1 MKINYF
7 YKKAIAVTIII
18 ILCSITISPVV
29 GISFSQKEY
38 AKEAGPL
45 VGQDYSLP
53 PPQIIDMSLEKSIM
67 RRMSV
72 RNFTEDPV
80 TDEELS
86 TILWAAYGLR
96 DDGELTVAEINGN
109 HAAVIYVLL
118 ENVYKY
124 NTENHS
130 LDFYKEGDYRDIPGM
145 QYHAPVQLGLCWN
158 TDIADIN
165 FGSAECGAVGQNIY
179 FAANAIGLGTVITA
193 QIPPAITPVGLPSN
207 EKGIGIMP
215 LGHVEIPYNFKYR
228 PFLLSLLPRVKFSEM
243 NLTSALEKR
252 NETITWES
260 DSISRRDLSNLVWV
274 SYGYSYYLDRSGN
287 YVVKRHHTVPSAHGY
302 YPFRIYAVTKSGIS
316 RYIYGLWN
324 IDLWGLPVLAFLL
337 KNNFSDKRE
346 AVADATES
354 FVADAPLCI
363 IPVLNIKA
371 TNKWDDLSDES
382 VRWIWYYE
390 AGASAHNI
398 LLQATSLGLAGNIV
412 HINDKGAICSLLRL
426 NEEKFDPMFVIPVG

>member
-1 MKINYF
+1 MKMNYF
-7 YKKAIAVTIII
+7 CKKAVLITIII
-18 ILCSITISPVV
+18 LFFGVAISPVM

-38 AKEAGPL
+38 ANIESTLIAK
-45 VGQDYSLP
+45 DYVLP
-53 PPQIIDMSLEKSIM
+53 PPRFIDMSLEKSIM
-67 RRMSV
+67 RRSSV
-72 RNFTEDPV
+72 RNFTEEPV
-80 TDEELS
+80 TDEELA

-96 DDGELTVAEINGN
+96 EDGKLTVAEINGT

-124 NTENHS
+124 NPQNHS
-130 LDFYKEGDYRDIPGM
+130 LDFYKEGDYRDIEGM

-165 FGSAECGAVGQNIY
+165 FGSAECGAIGQNIY

-215 LGHVEIPYNFKYR
+215 LGHVENPYNFKYR
-228 PFLLSLLPRVKFSEM
+228 PFLLSLLPRVKFSET

-252 NETITWES
+252 NETTTWES
-260 DSISRRDLSNLVWV
+260 NSISRHDLSHLVWA

-287 YVVKRHHTVPSAHGY
+287 YVVTRHHTIPSAHGY
-302 YPFRIYAVTKSGIS
+302 YPFRIYTVTKSGIS

-324 IDLWGLPVLAFLL
+324 IDVWGLPVVAYLL
-337 KNNFSDKRE
+337 KNNFGDKRDIVAE
-346 AVADATES
+346 ASES
-354 FVADAPLCI
+354 FVADAPFCI
-363 IPVLNIKA
+363 IPVLDIEN
-371 TNKWDDLSDES
+371 TNKWDDLSDDS
-382 VRWIWYYE
+382 VRWIWYFE
-390 AGASAHNI
+390 AGASSHNI

-412 HINDKGAICSLLRL
+412 PINDKAAICSLLRL
-426 NEEKFDPMFVIPVG
+426 NEEKFDPMFVVPVG

>member
-1 MKINYF
+1 MKINHF
-7 YKKAIAVTIII
+7 YKKAVAVTITIL
-18 ILCSITISPVV
+18 LCSVAISPVV
-29 GISFSQKEY
+29 GISFSQKKY
-38 AKEAGPL
+38 AKEVSPL
-45 VGQDYSLP
+45 VGKDYSLP

-72 RNFTEDPV
+72 RNFTEEPV

-124 NTENHS
+124 NPENHS
-130 LDFYKEGDYRDIPGM
+130 LDFYKEGDYRDIEGM

-243 NLTSALEKR
+243 SLTSALEKR
-252 NETITWES
+252 NETTTWES
-260 DSISRRDLSNLVWV
+260 DSISRRDLSHLVWV

-302 YPFRIYAVTKSGIS
+302 YPFRIYVVTKSGIS

-324 IDLWGLPVLAFLL
+324 IDLWGLPVVAYLL
-337 KNNFSDKRE
+337 KNNFGDKRE
-346 AVADATES
+346 AVSDASES
-354 FVADAPLCI
+354 FVSDAPLCI
-363 IPVLNIKA
+363 IPVLDIEN
-371 TNKWDDLSDES
+371 TNKWDDLSAKS

-390 AGASAHNI
+390 AGATAHNI

-412 HINDKGAICSLLRL
+412 HINDKDAICSLLRL